1 VRFTHKNLDADC
13 PPGTPIL
20 VAGENAGVDMPF
32 GCRVGVCHT
41 CVLPIREGRIRD
53 LRTNVV
59 SEKHNEIVRTCI
71 HGAEGQVMVEL

>member
-1 VRFTHKNLDADC
+1 MHFAHRNVDAEC

-20 VAGENAGVDMPF
+20 VAGEEAGVDMPF

-59 SEKHNEIVRTCI
+59 SEKHNEIVRTCV
-71 HGAEGQVMVEL
+71 HGAEGRVTVEL